1 MVEHNVK
8 REIKLRNAHRFFWSI
23 GELQLGILVHS
34 IPFSIYIDIDC
45 KQVVVC
51 H

>member
-1 MVEHNVK
+1 MHTD
-8 REIKLRNAHRFFWSI
+8 FF
-23 GELQLGILVHS
+23 GRLVELQLGILVHS